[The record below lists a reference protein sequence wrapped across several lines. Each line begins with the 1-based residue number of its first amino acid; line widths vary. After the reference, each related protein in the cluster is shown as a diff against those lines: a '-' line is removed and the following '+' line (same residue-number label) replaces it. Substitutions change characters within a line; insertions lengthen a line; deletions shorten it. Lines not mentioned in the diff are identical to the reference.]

1 MAEVLAPLR
10 PELDIMPSP
19 VPEQPGLLMRDP
31 YRYSD
36 ALIIIPPVLA
46 QTLVLFDG
54 EHTDLDLQALLTRAT
69 GDIVRAADIAREFIK
84 ALEGSGFLQSPQF
97 FDLCDRKRREFAEA
111 EIREPAHAGSGY
123 PDDGIHR
130 AHR

>member
-19 VPEQPGLLMRDP
+19 APEQPGLLMRDP

-36 ALIIIPPVLA
+36 AVIIVPPVLA

-54 EHTDLDLQALLTRAT
+54 EHTDVDLKVLLTRVT
-69 GDIVRAADIAREFIK
+69 GDILRAADIARDFIQ
-84 ALEGSGFLQSPQF
+84 ALEESGFL
-97 FDLCDRKRREFAEA
+97 
-111 EIREPAHAGSGY
+111 
-123 PDDGIHR
+123 
-130 AHR
+130 